1 MERLNC
7 TSYIPDNMNRKYGI
21 GLMLYVGILMCVCT
35 FSVNAQTAPT
45 GFTPT
50 LNPTRIFTP
59 IPRFIDPQ
67 TYTAKFVCGPQTL
80 AATRIGEIT
89 QYSALQPGN
98 YATAVNI
105 LTLATGQPIMVYAS
119 MDGVDPNQLV
129 AQLPISRAFETHTVT
144 CTEILNSLGVNV
156 GQEAYEGFVYITRRQ
171 IDLDVQMVYTFA
183 AKDRLG
189 LGASIDVERIKPI
202 NRNNLQSN

>member
-7 TSYIPDNMNRKYGI
+7 RFFIAGNTNRRHGI
-21 GLMLYVGILMCVCT
+21 SGLLFMGILICACA
-35 FSVNAQTAPT
+35 FSVNAQTAPP

-50 LNPTRIFTP
+50 LNPGRVLTP

-144 CTEILNSLGVNV
+144 CTEILNALGVNV
-156 GQEAYEGFVYITRRQ
+156 GQEASEGFVYITRRQ
-171 IDLDVQMVYTFA
+171 IDLDVQMIYTFA

-202 NRNNLQSN
+202 NRNNPQSN

>member
-1 MERLNC
+1 MECLNSKSFISD
-7 TSYIPDNMNRKYGI
+7 TSNCKHGFS
-21 GLMLYVGILMCVCT
+21 GLLSVGFLMCVCVFT
-35 FSVNAQTAPT
+35 VNAQTAPT

-50 LNPTRIFTP
+50 LNPGRILTP
-59 IPRFIDPQ
+59 IARFIDPH

-105 LTLATGQPIMVYAS
+105 LTLATGQPVMVYAS

-129 AQLPISRAFETHTVT
+129 AQRPISRAFEPHTVT
-144 CTEILNSLGVNV
+144 CTEILNALGVNV

-171 IDLDVQMVYTFA
+171 IDLDVQMVYTYA
-183 AKDRLG
+183 AQDRLG
-189 LGASIDVERIKPI
+189 LGASIDIERVKPI
-202 NRNNLQSN
+202 NRNNPQSN